1 MFTSKSIQLPKRV
14 QKFESGQ
21 LAKGLPFV
29 RFGKGPQKL
38 VIFPGI
44 SDAFLPIASTMPQYI
59 PWYYRQYARHFD
71 VCVIS
76 RKRGL
81 PTGHTTQD
89 MARDCAVAIEAIGG
103 PVHVLG
109 LSLGSLIA
117 QYLAADFP
125 HLIRGL
131 ILSLGSSRGV
141 PKTIGLARHW
151 ILLARQEKWNELY
164 AESVDVTFTGYHRVL
179 WHHAMP
185 VLIRRPGI
193 PNDFIVSMEA
203 CIQHDARERLRDIQ
217 APALIIGG
225 KNDVLIPESFF
236 RELAELIPSATL
248 RLIENG
254 GHGLY
259 EENKREFD
267 SAVID
272 FVRSAS

>member
-1 MFTSKSIQLPKRV
+1 MFKPIQLPKRV

-59 PWYYRQYARHFD
+59 SWYYRQYARHFD

-76 RKRGL
+76 RQRGL

-89 MARDCAVAIEAIGG
+89 MARDCAAAIEAIGG

-151 ILLARQEKWNELY
+151 IFLARHEKWNELY
-164 AESVDVTFTGYHRVL
+164 AESVDVTFTGFHRVL

-185 VLIRRPGI
+185 VLIRHPGI

-203 CIQHDARERLRDIQ
+203 CINHDARERLRDIQ

-225 KNDVLIPESFF
+225 KKDVLIPESFF

-272 FVRSAS
+272 FLRSAS

>member
-1 MFTSKSIQLPKRV
+1 MFTSTSIQLPKRV

-21 LAKGLPFV
+21 LPKGLPFV

-71 VCVIS
+71 VFVIS

-164 AESVDVTFTGYHRVL
+164 AESVDVTFTGFHRVL

-225 KNDVLIPESFF
+225 KNDVLIPESFS